1 MQQIKAVSKQSEE
14 ASRMADELFEN
25 EVKKARK
32 RCHQSILVSVAAIVI
47 SIASVISEILFAQ

>member
-1 MQQIKAVSKQSEE
+1 
-14 ASRMADELFEN
+14 MADELFEN